1 MTTRGQRWAVILAGG
16 DGQRLSARAL
26 CLPTG
31 PGRSLGVD
39 AFLGPRLDQ
48 SAAGGSRLAQ
58 LVRLLT

>member
-1 MTTRGQRWAVILAGG
+1 MRTRGQRWAVILAGG
-16 DGQRLSARAL
+16 DGQRLKL
-26 CLPTG
+26 TG
-31 PGRSLGVD
+31 PGRSIGVD